1 MYSQRV
7 GKNGEMQ
14 TGKGRGPGLVMAQAL
29 ELKMSAEERAK
40 CAKLMRICRSLGELT
55 FSISSIDRDYV
66 DIVELYDKLQDVFKV
81 YEEAL
86 HLLNDG
92 IKHLAELDEMIGEMK
107 HTVKRRGV
115 PVAITRDGM

>member
-1 MYSQRV
+1 
-7 GKNGEMQ
+7 
-14 TGKGRGPGLVMAQAL
+14 MAQAL

-66 DIVELYDKLQDVFKV
+66 DIAELYDKLRDVFKA

-115 PVAITRDGM
+115 PVAITRDGLVYLSSYFSTLHGALDCV

>member
-1 MYSQRV
+1 
-7 GKNGEMQ
+7 
-14 TGKGRGPGLVMAQAL
+14 MAQAL

-66 DIVELYDKLQDVFKV
+66 DIAELYDKLRDVFKA

-107 HTVKRRGV
+107 HTVKRGV
-115 PVAITRDGM
+115 PVAITRDGLVYLSSYFSTLHGALDCV